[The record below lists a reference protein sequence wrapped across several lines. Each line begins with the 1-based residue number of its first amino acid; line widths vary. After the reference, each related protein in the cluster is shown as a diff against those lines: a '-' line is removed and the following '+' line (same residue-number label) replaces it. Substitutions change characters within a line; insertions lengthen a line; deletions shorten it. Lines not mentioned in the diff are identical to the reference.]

1 MIMVRIAGEYT
12 ILSPDWVSYKKVT
25 QNGKFGYINQDK
37 EIVIPIEWDGI
48 YSIIRK
54 TPCHSDHRYTTVDEK
69 DDLFINHIAIA
80 RKANKQY
87 LINESGIIHITE
99 QGVPVFEEEGFDDIG
114 SLGDNLI
121 PIKTDNKWGY
131 VDTDGALIIYPEYSY
146 SHVFQD
152 GYCIIGNNGKYG
164 VIDKSNSLI
173 IDVIYDGIEY
183 WGSSAWIVSVHSKM
197 GYISPDRTWNI
208 EPQYDKIIPL
218 NDNLIGVGKI
228 KEPETY
234 HVSHWTPDM
243 VYGIIDK
250 SEKIGSYETSIQP
263 FEDCCTIFVAKHP
276 VTKPNLNII
285 KQHETNL
292 DGVIEELYKTA
303 IYLRE
308 SAENAKADKLLL
320 KDALSDISHRLKT
333 PLTSLSIN
341 LENLEGNPD
350 MASENRNRI
359 MRRAKRDVDNI
370 SHMVQAILKLS
381 RLEADV
387 VEFDE
392 KDTLLSEIVSEA
404 ADNVMALC
412 DLRDIRLSIDEGSDK
427 DACIHADAYWQC
439 EAITNIVKNAVE
451 HAESEVRIGF
461 YRYEMYAEITVQND
475 GETISD
481 EDKKHIFT
489 RFYSGSG
496 QPADSIG
503 IGLSLA
509 EAIVRHDNGYI
520 LVEDCTKDVLNEKN
534 ECSGTR
540 FVVRYL

>member
-1 MIMVRIAGEYT
+1 MEKDSAVLSNEKALKGALGLDIFFVVLFAGGFCLYIMIMRLSFKRQVRQAADY
-12 ILSPDWVSYKKVT
+12 LRR
-25 QNGKFGYINQDK
+25 INQGDYRLVMSDST
-37 EIVIPIEWDGI
+37 EGEL
-48 YSIIRK
+48 SILK
-54 TPCHSDHRYTTVDEK
+54 
-69 DDLFINHIAIA
+69 
-80 RKANKQY
+80 
-87 LINESGIIHITE
+87 G
-99 QGVPVFEEEGFDDIG
+99 
-114 SLGDNLI
+114 
-121 PIKTDNKWGY
+121 
-131 VDTDGALIIYPEYSY
+131 
-146 SHVFQD
+146 
-152 GYCIIGNNGKYG
+152 
-164 VIDKSNSLI
+164 
-173 IDVIYDGIEY
+173 
-183 WGSSAWIVSVHSKM
+183 
-197 GYISPDRTWNI
+197 
-208 EPQYDKIIPL
+208 
-218 NDNLIGVGKI
+218 
-228 KEPETY
+228 
-234 HVSHWTPDM
+234 
-243 VYGIIDK
+243 
-250 SEKIGSYETSIQP
+250 
-263 FEDCCTIFVAKHP
+263 
-276 VTKPNLNII
+276 
-285 KQHETNL
+285 
-292 DGVIEELYKTA
+292 ELYKTA

-320 KDALSDISHRLKT
+320 KDALSDISHQLKT

-350 MASENRNRI
+350 MVPENRNRI

-392 KDTLLSEIVSEA
+392 KDILLSEIVAEA

-412 DLRDIRLSIDEGSDK
+412 DLRDVRLSIDEGSDK
-427 DACIHADAYWQC
+427 DASIHADAYWQC

-520 LVEDCTKDVLNEKN
+520 LVEDCKKDVLNEKN

>member
-1 MIMVRIAGEYT
+1 MRKKKYNLENRKHFVYFAIIYTCICVMVMAFTVFFQYRAYTKNYNITVAKLCALIHEKYPDVSDGSIAA
-12 ILSPDWVSYKKVT
+12 ILNDSSIDSDDTNLKAADKLLKKYGIDMEKDSAVLSNEKALKGALWLDIFLVVLFAGGFCIYIVLIRFSFKR
-25 QNGKFGYINQDK
+25 QVRQAADYLRRINQGDYRLVMADSTEG
-37 EIVIPIEWDGI
+37 EI
-48 YSIIRK
+48 SILK
-54 TPCHSDHRYTTVDEK
+54 
-69 DDLFINHIAIA
+69 
-80 RKANKQY
+80 
-87 LINESGIIHITE
+87 G
-99 QGVPVFEEEGFDDIG
+99 
-114 SLGDNLI
+114 
-121 PIKTDNKWGY
+121 
-131 VDTDGALIIYPEYSY
+131 
-146 SHVFQD
+146 
-152 GYCIIGNNGKYG
+152 
-164 VIDKSNSLI
+164 
-173 IDVIYDGIEY
+173 
-183 WGSSAWIVSVHSKM
+183 
-197 GYISPDRTWNI
+197 
-208 EPQYDKIIPL
+208 
-218 NDNLIGVGKI
+218 
-228 KEPETY
+228 
-234 HVSHWTPDM
+234 
-243 VYGIIDK
+243 
-250 SEKIGSYETSIQP
+250 
-263 FEDCCTIFVAKHP
+263 
-276 VTKPNLNII
+276 
-285 KQHETNL
+285 
-292 DGVIEELYKTA
+292 ELYKTA

-320 KDALSDISHRLKT
+320 KDALSDISHQLKT
-333 PLTSLSIN
+333 PLTSLSI
-341 LENLEGNPD
+341 NLEGNPD

-520 LVEDCTKDVLNEKN
+520 LVEDCKKDILKDTLNEKN

>member
-1 MIMVRIAGEYT
+1 MRKKKYNLENRKHFVYFAIIYTCICVMVMAFTVFFQYRAYTKNYNITVAKLCALIHEKYPDVSDGSIAAILNDSSFDSDYT
-12 ILSPDWVSYKKVT
+12 NLKSAETLFKKYGIDMEKDSAVLSNEKALKGALWLDIFLVVLFAGGFCLYIVLIRFSFKRQVRQAADYLRR
-25 QNGKFGYINQDK
+25 INQGDYRLFMADSTEG
-37 EIVIPIEWDGI
+37 EI
-48 YSIIRK
+48 SILK
-54 TPCHSDHRYTTVDEK
+54 
-69 DDLFINHIAIA
+69 
-80 RKANKQY
+80 
-87 LINESGIIHITE
+87 G
-99 QGVPVFEEEGFDDIG
+99 
-114 SLGDNLI
+114 
-121 PIKTDNKWGY
+121 
-131 VDTDGALIIYPEYSY
+131 
-146 SHVFQD
+146 
-152 GYCIIGNNGKYG
+152 
-164 VIDKSNSLI
+164 
-173 IDVIYDGIEY
+173 
-183 WGSSAWIVSVHSKM
+183 
-197 GYISPDRTWNI
+197 
-208 EPQYDKIIPL
+208 
-218 NDNLIGVGKI
+218 
-228 KEPETY
+228 
-234 HVSHWTPDM
+234 
-243 VYGIIDK
+243 
-250 SEKIGSYETSIQP
+250 
-263 FEDCCTIFVAKHP
+263 
-276 VTKPNLNII
+276 
-285 KQHETNL
+285 
-292 DGVIEELYKTA
+292 ELYKTA

-320 KDALSDISHRLKT
+320 KDALSDISHQLKT

-341 LENLEGNPD
+341 LENLEG
-350 MASENRNRI
+350 
-359 MRRAKRDVDNI
+359 KRDVDNI

-404 ADNVMALC
+404 ADNVMAVC

-451 HAESEVRIGF
+451 HAESEVKIGF

-475 GETISD
+475 GEAISD

-520 LVEDCTKDVLNEKN
+520 LVEDCKKDVLNEKN

>member
-1 MIMVRIAGEYT
+1 MRKKKYNLENRKHFVYFAIIYTCICVTVMAFTVFFQYRAYTKNYNVTVAKLCALIHEKYPDVSDGSIAGILNDSSIDSDDTNLKAAETLLKKYGIDMEKDSAVLSNEKALKGALGLDIFFVVLFAGGFCLYIMIMRLSFKRQVRQAADY
-12 ILSPDWVSYKKVT
+12 LRR
-25 QNGKFGYINQDK
+25 INQGDYRLVMSDST
-37 EIVIPIEWDGI
+37 EGEL
-48 YSIIRK
+48 SILK
-54 TPCHSDHRYTTVDEK
+54 GE
-69 DDLFINHIAIA
+69 L
-80 RKANKQY
+80 
-87 LINESGIIHITE
+87 
-99 QGVPVFEEEGFDDIG
+99 
-114 SLGDNLI
+114 
-121 PIKTDNKWGY
+121 
-131 VDTDGALIIYPEYSY
+131 
-146 SHVFQD
+146 
-152 GYCIIGNNGKYG
+152 
-164 VIDKSNSLI
+164 
-173 IDVIYDGIEY
+173 
-183 WGSSAWIVSVHSKM
+183 
-197 GYISPDRTWNI
+197 
-208 EPQYDKIIPL
+208 
-218 NDNLIGVGKI
+218 
-228 KEPETY
+228 
-234 HVSHWTPDM
+234 
-243 VYGIIDK
+243 
-250 SEKIGSYETSIQP
+250 SIL
-263 FEDCCTIFVAKHP
+263 K
-276 VTKPNLNII
+276 
-285 KQHETNL
+285 
-292 DGVIEELYKTA
+292 GELYKTA

-320 KDALSDISHRLKT
+320 KDALSDISHQLKT

-341 LENLEGNPD
+341 LENLEANPD
-350 MASENRNRI
+350 MAPENRNRI

-392 KDTLLSEIVSEA
+392 KDILLSEIVAEA

-412 DLRDIRLSIDEGSDK
+412 DLRDVRLSIDEGSDK
-427 DACIHADAYWQC
+427 DASIHADAYWQC

-520 LVEDCTKDVLNEKN
+520 LVEDCKKDVLKDTLNEKN

>member
-1 MIMVRIAGEYT
+1 MSFHTSLPALILAV
-12 ILSPDWVSYKKVT
+12 ILSIATIYFSATGSARRAAKV
-25 QNGKFGYINQDK
+25 
-37 EIVIPIEWDGI
+37 
-48 YSIIRK
+48 
-54 TPCHSDHRYTTVDEK
+54 
-69 DDLFINHIAIA
+69 
-80 RKANKQY
+80 
-87 LINESGIIHITE
+87 
-99 QGVPVFEEEGFDDIG
+99 
-114 SLGDNLI
+114 
-121 PIKTDNKWGY
+121 
-131 VDTDGALIIYPEYSY
+131 
-146 SHVFQD
+146 
-152 GYCIIGNNGKYG
+152 
-164 VIDKSNSLI
+164 
-173 IDVIYDGIEY
+173 
-183 WGSSAWIVSVHSKM
+183 
-197 GYISPDRTWNI
+197 
-208 EPQYDKIIPL
+208 
-218 NDNLIGVGKI
+218 
-228 KEPETY
+228 
-234 HVSHWTPDM
+234 
-243 VYGIIDK
+243 
-250 SEKIGSYETSIQP
+250 
-263 FEDCCTIFVAKHP
+263 
-276 VTKPNLNII
+276 
-285 KQHETNL
+285 
-292 DGVIEELYKTA
+292 
-303 IYLRE
+303 
-308 SAENAKADKLLL
+308 
-320 KDALSDISHRLKT
+320 T

-359 MRRAKRDVDNI
+359 MSRAKRDVDNI
-370 SHMVQAILKLS
+370 SHMVQSILKLS

-451 HAESEVRIGF
+451 HAESEVKIGF

-475 GETISD
+475 GEAIND

-509 EAIVRHDNGYI
+509 EAIGRHDNGYI

>member
-1 MIMVRIAGEYT
+1 MRKKKYNLENRKHFVYFAIIYTCICVTVMAFTVFFQYRAYTKNYNATVAKLCALIHEKYPDVSDGSIAG
-12 ILSPDWVSYKKVT
+12 ILNDSSIGSDDDAELNIAETLLKKYGIDMEKDSAVLSNEKALKGALWLDIFLVVLFAGGFCLYIVLIRFSFKR
-25 QNGKFGYINQDK
+25 QVRQAADYLRRINQGDYRLVMADSTEG
-37 EIVIPIEWDGI
+37 EI
-48 YSIIRK
+48 SILK
-54 TPCHSDHRYTTVDEK
+54 
-69 DDLFINHIAIA
+69 
-80 RKANKQY
+80 
-87 LINESGIIHITE
+87 G
-99 QGVPVFEEEGFDDIG
+99 
-114 SLGDNLI
+114 
-121 PIKTDNKWGY
+121 
-131 VDTDGALIIYPEYSY
+131 
-146 SHVFQD
+146 
-152 GYCIIGNNGKYG
+152 
-164 VIDKSNSLI
+164 
-173 IDVIYDGIEY
+173 
-183 WGSSAWIVSVHSKM
+183 
-197 GYISPDRTWNI
+197 
-208 EPQYDKIIPL
+208 
-218 NDNLIGVGKI
+218 
-228 KEPETY
+228 
-234 HVSHWTPDM
+234 
-243 VYGIIDK
+243 
-250 SEKIGSYETSIQP
+250 
-263 FEDCCTIFVAKHP
+263 
-276 VTKPNLNII
+276 
-285 KQHETNL
+285 
-292 DGVIEELYKTA
+292 ELYKTA

-308 SAENAKADKLLL
+308 SAENAKSDKLLL
-320 KDALSDISHRLKT
+320 KDALSDISHQLKT

-392 KDTLLSEIVSEA
+392 KDTLLSEIVAEA

-451 HAESEVRIGF
+451 HAESEVKIGF

-520 LVEDCTKDVLNEKN
+520 LVEDCTKDVLNEKMN
-534 ECSGTR
+534 A
-540 FVVRYL
+540 VAHALW

>member
-1 MIMVRIAGEYT
+1 MRKKNYNLENRKHFVYFAIIYTCISVTVMAFTVFFQYRAYTKNYNATVAKLCALIHEKYPDVSDGSIAAILNDSSFDSDYTNLKSAETLLKKYGIDMEKDSAVLSNEKALKGALWLDIFLVVLFAGGFCLYIVLIRFSFKRQVRQAADY
-12 ILSPDWVSYKKVT
+12 LRR
-25 QNGKFGYINQDK
+25 INQGDYRLFMADSTEG
-37 EIVIPIEWDGI
+37 EI
-48 YSIIRK
+48 SILK
-54 TPCHSDHRYTTVDEK
+54 
-69 DDLFINHIAIA
+69 
-80 RKANKQY
+80 
-87 LINESGIIHITE
+87 G
-99 QGVPVFEEEGFDDIG
+99 
-114 SLGDNLI
+114 
-121 PIKTDNKWGY
+121 
-131 VDTDGALIIYPEYSY
+131 
-146 SHVFQD
+146 
-152 GYCIIGNNGKYG
+152 
-164 VIDKSNSLI
+164 
-173 IDVIYDGIEY
+173 
-183 WGSSAWIVSVHSKM
+183 
-197 GYISPDRTWNI
+197 
-208 EPQYDKIIPL
+208 
-218 NDNLIGVGKI
+218 
-228 KEPETY
+228 
-234 HVSHWTPDM
+234 
-243 VYGIIDK
+243 
-250 SEKIGSYETSIQP
+250 
-263 FEDCCTIFVAKHP
+263 
-276 VTKPNLNII
+276 
-285 KQHETNL
+285 
-292 DGVIEELYKTA
+292 ELYKTA

-320 KDALSDISHRLKT
+320 KDALSDISHQLKT
-333 PLTSLSIN
+333 PLA
-341 LENLEGNPD
+341 P
-350 MASENRNRI
+350 ENRSRI

-439 EAITNIVKNAVE
+439 EGITNIVKNAVE

-475 GETISD
+475 GEAISD

-520 LVEDCTKDVLNEKN
+520 LVEDCKKDVLNEKN

>member
-1 MIMVRIAGEYT
+1 MKKKKYNLENRKHFVYFAIIYTCICVTVMAFTVFFQYRAYTKNYNITVAKLCALIHEKYPDVPDGSIAAILNDSSFDSDYTNLKSAETFFKKYGIDMEKDSAVLSNEKALKGALWLDIFLVVLFAGGFCLYIVLIRFSFKRQVRQAADY
-12 ILSPDWVSYKKVT
+12 LRR
-25 QNGKFGYINQDK
+25 INQGDYRL
-37 EIVIPIEWDGI
+37 VMAD
-48 YSIIRK
+48 S
-54 TPCHSDHRYTTVDEK
+54 
-69 DDLFINHIAIA
+69 
-80 RKANKQY
+80 
-87 LINESGIIHITE
+87 TE
-99 QGVPVFEEEGFDDIG
+99 G
-114 SLGDNLI
+114 
-121 PIKTDNKWGY
+121 
-131 VDTDGALIIYPEYSY
+131 
-146 SHVFQD
+146 
-152 GYCIIGNNGKYG
+152 
-164 VIDKSNSLI
+164 
-173 IDVIYDGIEY
+173 
-183 WGSSAWIVSVHSKM
+183 
-197 GYISPDRTWNI
+197 
-208 EPQYDKIIPL
+208 
-218 NDNLIGVGKI
+218 
-228 KEPETY
+228 
-234 HVSHWTPDM
+234 
-243 VYGIIDK
+243 
-250 SEKIGSYETSIQP
+250 
-263 FEDCCTIFVAKHP
+263 
-276 VTKPNLNII
+276 
-285 KQHETNL
+285 
-292 DGVIEELYKTA
+292 ELYKTA

-320 KDALSDISHRLKT
+320 KDALSDISHQLKT

-350 MASENRNRI
+350 MSSENRNRI

-451 HAESEVRIGF
+451 HAESEVKIGF

-475 GETISD
+475 GEAISD

-520 LVEDCTKDVLNEKN
+520 LVEDCKKDVLNEKN

>member
-1 MIMVRIAGEYT
+1 MENDSAVLSNEKALKGALWLDIFLVVFFAGGFCLYIVLIRFSFKRQVRQAADY
-12 ILSPDWVSYKKVT
+12 LRR
-25 QNGKFGYINQDK
+25 INQGDYRLVMADSTEG
-37 EIVIPIEWDGI
+37 EI
-48 YSIIRK
+48 SILK
-54 TPCHSDHRYTTVDEK
+54 
-69 DDLFINHIAIA
+69 
-80 RKANKQY
+80 
-87 LINESGIIHITE
+87 G
-99 QGVPVFEEEGFDDIG
+99 
-114 SLGDNLI
+114 
-121 PIKTDNKWGY
+121 
-131 VDTDGALIIYPEYSY
+131 
-146 SHVFQD
+146 
-152 GYCIIGNNGKYG
+152 
-164 VIDKSNSLI
+164 
-173 IDVIYDGIEY
+173 
-183 WGSSAWIVSVHSKM
+183 
-197 GYISPDRTWNI
+197 
-208 EPQYDKIIPL
+208 
-218 NDNLIGVGKI
+218 
-228 KEPETY
+228 
-234 HVSHWTPDM
+234 
-243 VYGIIDK
+243 
-250 SEKIGSYETSIQP
+250 
-263 FEDCCTIFVAKHP
+263 
-276 VTKPNLNII
+276 
-285 KQHETNL
+285 
-292 DGVIEELYKTA
+292 ELYKTA

-320 KDALSDISHRLKT
+320 KDALSDISHQLKT

-341 LENLEGNPD
+341 LENLERNPD
-350 MASENRNRI
+350 MASENQNRI

-370 SHMVQAILKLS
+370 SHMVQSILKLS

-392 KDTLLSEIVSEA
+392 KDTLLSEIVYEA

-451 HAESEVRIGF
+451 HAESEVKIGF

-520 LVEDCTKDVLNEKN
+520 LVEDCKKDVLNEKN

>member
-1 MIMVRIAGEYT
+1 MRKKKYNLENRKHFVYFAIIYTCICVTVMAFTVFFQYRAYTKNYNVTVAKLCALIHEKYPDVSDGSVAAILNDSSFDSDYTNLKSAETLLKKYGIDMEKDSAVLSNEKALKGALWLDIFLVVLFAGGFCLYIVLIRFSFKRQVRQAADY
-12 ILSPDWVSYKKVT
+12 LRR
-25 QNGKFGYINQDK
+25 INQGDYRLVMADSTEG
-37 EIVIPIEWDGI
+37 EI
-48 YSIIRK
+48 SILK
-54 TPCHSDHRYTTVDEK
+54 
-69 DDLFINHIAIA
+69 
-80 RKANKQY
+80 
-87 LINESGIIHITE
+87 G
-99 QGVPVFEEEGFDDIG
+99 
-114 SLGDNLI
+114 
-121 PIKTDNKWGY
+121 
-131 VDTDGALIIYPEYSY
+131 
-146 SHVFQD
+146 
-152 GYCIIGNNGKYG
+152 
-164 VIDKSNSLI
+164 
-173 IDVIYDGIEY
+173 
-183 WGSSAWIVSVHSKM
+183 
-197 GYISPDRTWNI
+197 
-208 EPQYDKIIPL
+208 
-218 NDNLIGVGKI
+218 
-228 KEPETY
+228 
-234 HVSHWTPDM
+234 
-243 VYGIIDK
+243 
-250 SEKIGSYETSIQP
+250 
-263 FEDCCTIFVAKHP
+263 
-276 VTKPNLNII
+276 
-285 KQHETNL
+285 
-292 DGVIEELYKTA
+292 ELYKTA

-320 KDALSDISHRLKT
+320 KDALSDISHQLKT
-333 PLTSLSIN
+333 PLTSLSI
-341 LENLEGNPD
+341 NLEGNPD

-451 HAESEVRIGF
+451 HAESEVKIGF

-520 LVEDCTKDVLNEKN
+520 LVEDCKKDILKDTLNEKN

>member
-1 MIMVRIAGEYT
+1 MRKKKYNLENRKHFVYFAIIYTCICVTVMAFTVFFQYRAYTRNYNITVAKLCALIHEKYPDVSDGSIAAILNDSSFDSDYTNLKSAETLLKKYGIDMEKDSAVLSNEKALKGALWLDIFLVVLFRFSFKRQVRQAADY
-12 ILSPDWVSYKKVT
+12 LRR
-25 QNGKFGYINQDK
+25 INQGDYRLVMADSTEG
-37 EIVIPIEWDGI
+37 EI
-48 YSIIRK
+48 SILK
-54 TPCHSDHRYTTVDEK
+54 
-69 DDLFINHIAIA
+69 
-80 RKANKQY
+80 
-87 LINESGIIHITE
+87 G
-99 QGVPVFEEEGFDDIG
+99 
-114 SLGDNLI
+114 
-121 PIKTDNKWGY
+121 
-131 VDTDGALIIYPEYSY
+131 
-146 SHVFQD
+146 
-152 GYCIIGNNGKYG
+152 
-164 VIDKSNSLI
+164 
-173 IDVIYDGIEY
+173 
-183 WGSSAWIVSVHSKM
+183 
-197 GYISPDRTWNI
+197 
-208 EPQYDKIIPL
+208 
-218 NDNLIGVGKI
+218 
-228 KEPETY
+228 
-234 HVSHWTPDM
+234 
-243 VYGIIDK
+243 
-250 SEKIGSYETSIQP
+250 
-263 FEDCCTIFVAKHP
+263 
-276 VTKPNLNII
+276 
-285 KQHETNL
+285 
-292 DGVIEELYKTA
+292 ELYKTA

-320 KDALSDISHRLKT
+320 KDALSDISHQLKT

-350 MASENRNRI
+350 MAPENRSRI

-451 HAESEVRIGF
+451 HAESEVKIGF

-475 GETISD
+475 GEAISD

-520 LVEDCTKDVLNEKN
+520 LVEDCKKDVLNEKN

>member
-1 MIMVRIAGEYT
+1 MKKKKYNLENRKHFVYFAIIYTCICVTVMAFTVFFQYRAYTKNYNVTVAKLCALIHEKYPDVSDGSVAAILNDSSFDSDYTNLKSAETLLKKYGIDMEKDSAVLSNEKALKGALWLDIFLVVLFAGGFCLYIVLIRFSFKRQVRQAADY
-12 ILSPDWVSYKKVT
+12 LRR
-25 QNGKFGYINQDK
+25 INQGDYRLVMADSTEG
-37 EIVIPIEWDGI
+37 EI
-48 YSIIRK
+48 SILK
-54 TPCHSDHRYTTVDEK
+54 
-69 DDLFINHIAIA
+69 
-80 RKANKQY
+80 
-87 LINESGIIHITE
+87 G
-99 QGVPVFEEEGFDDIG
+99 
-114 SLGDNLI
+114 
-121 PIKTDNKWGY
+121 
-131 VDTDGALIIYPEYSY
+131 
-146 SHVFQD
+146 
-152 GYCIIGNNGKYG
+152 
-164 VIDKSNSLI
+164 
-173 IDVIYDGIEY
+173 
-183 WGSSAWIVSVHSKM
+183 
-197 GYISPDRTWNI
+197 
-208 EPQYDKIIPL
+208 
-218 NDNLIGVGKI
+218 
-228 KEPETY
+228 
-234 HVSHWTPDM
+234 
-243 VYGIIDK
+243 
-250 SEKIGSYETSIQP
+250 
-263 FEDCCTIFVAKHP
+263 
-276 VTKPNLNII
+276 
-285 KQHETNL
+285 
-292 DGVIEELYKTA
+292 ELYKTA

-320 KDALSDISHRLKT
+320 KDALSDISHQLKT

-387 VEFDE
+387 LEFDE

-451 HAESEVRIGF
+451 HAESEVKIGF

-520 LVEDCTKDVLNEKN
+520 LVEDCKKDVLNEKN

>member
-1 MIMVRIAGEYT
+1 MRKKKYNLENRKHFVYFAIIYTCICVTVMAFTVFFQYRAYTKNYNATVAKLCALIHEKYPDVSDGSIAAILNDSSFDSDYTNLKSAETLLKKYGIDMEKDSAVLSNEKALKGALWLDIFLVVLFAGGFCLYIVLIRFSFKRQVRQAADY
-12 ILSPDWVSYKKVT
+12 LRR
-25 QNGKFGYINQDK
+25 INQGDYRLFMADSTEG
-37 EIVIPIEWDGI
+37 EI
-48 YSIIRK
+48 SILK
-54 TPCHSDHRYTTVDEK
+54 GE
-69 DDLFINHIAIA
+69 L
-80 RKANKQY
+80 
-87 LINESGIIHITE
+87 
-99 QGVPVFEEEGFDDIG
+99 
-114 SLGDNLI
+114 
-121 PIKTDNKWGY
+121 
-131 VDTDGALIIYPEYSY
+131 
-146 SHVFQD
+146 
-152 GYCIIGNNGKYG
+152 
-164 VIDKSNSLI
+164 
-173 IDVIYDGIEY
+173 
-183 WGSSAWIVSVHSKM
+183 
-197 GYISPDRTWNI
+197 
-208 EPQYDKIIPL
+208 
-218 NDNLIGVGKI
+218 
-228 KEPETY
+228 
-234 HVSHWTPDM
+234 
-243 VYGIIDK
+243 
-250 SEKIGSYETSIQP
+250 SIL
-263 FEDCCTIFVAKHP
+263 K
-276 VTKPNLNII
+276 
-285 KQHETNL
+285 
-292 DGVIEELYKTA
+292 GELYKTA

-320 KDALSDISHRLKT
+320 KDALSDISHQLKT

-451 HAESEVRIGF
+451 HAESEVKIGF

-475 GETISD
+475 GEAISD

-520 LVEDCTKDVLNEKN
+520 LVEDCKKDVLNEKN

>member
-1 MIMVRIAGEYT
+1 MRKKKYNLENRKHFVYFAIIYTCICVTVMAFTVFFQYRAYTKNYNITVAKLCALVHEKYPDVSDGSIAAILNDSSFDSDYTNLKSAETLLKKYGIDMEKDSAVLSNEKALKGALWLDIFLVVLFAGGFCLYIVLIRFSFKRQVRQAADY
-12 ILSPDWVSYKKVT
+12 LRR
-25 QNGKFGYINQDK
+25 INQGDYRLFMADSTEG
-37 EIVIPIEWDGI
+37 EI
-48 YSIIRK
+48 SILK
-54 TPCHSDHRYTTVDEK
+54 
-69 DDLFINHIAIA
+69 
-80 RKANKQY
+80 
-87 LINESGIIHITE
+87 G
-99 QGVPVFEEEGFDDIG
+99 
-114 SLGDNLI
+114 
-121 PIKTDNKWGY
+121 
-131 VDTDGALIIYPEYSY
+131 
-146 SHVFQD
+146 
-152 GYCIIGNNGKYG
+152 
-164 VIDKSNSLI
+164 
-173 IDVIYDGIEY
+173 
-183 WGSSAWIVSVHSKM
+183 
-197 GYISPDRTWNI
+197 
-208 EPQYDKIIPL
+208 
-218 NDNLIGVGKI
+218 
-228 KEPETY
+228 
-234 HVSHWTPDM
+234 
-243 VYGIIDK
+243 
-250 SEKIGSYETSIQP
+250 
-263 FEDCCTIFVAKHP
+263 
-276 VTKPNLNII
+276 
-285 KQHETNL
+285 
-292 DGVIEELYKTA
+292 ELYKTA

-320 KDALSDISHRLKT
+320 KDALSDISHQLKT
-333 PLTSLSIN
+333 SLTSLSIN
-341 LENLEGNPD
+341 LEGNPD
-350 MASENRNRI
+350 MAPENRSRI

-520 LVEDCTKDVLNEKN
+520 LVEDCKKDILKDTLNEKN

>member
-1 MIMVRIAGEYT
+1 MRKKKYNLENRKHFVYFAIIYTCICVMVMAFTVFFQYRAYTKNYNITVAKLCALIHEKYPDVSDGSIAA
-12 ILSPDWVSYKKVT
+12 ILNDSSIDSDDTNLKAADKLLKKYGIDMEKDSAVLSNEKALKGALWLDIFLVVLFAGGFCIYIVLIRFSFKR
-25 QNGKFGYINQDK
+25 QVRQAADYLRRINQGDYRL
-37 EIVIPIEWDGI
+37 VMAD
-48 YSIIRK
+48 S
-54 TPCHSDHRYTTVDEK
+54 
-69 DDLFINHIAIA
+69 
-80 RKANKQY
+80 
-87 LINESGIIHITE
+87 TE
-99 QGVPVFEEEGFDDIG
+99 G
-114 SLGDNLI
+114 
-121 PIKTDNKWGY
+121 
-131 VDTDGALIIYPEYSY
+131 
-146 SHVFQD
+146 
-152 GYCIIGNNGKYG
+152 
-164 VIDKSNSLI
+164 
-173 IDVIYDGIEY
+173 
-183 WGSSAWIVSVHSKM
+183 
-197 GYISPDRTWNI
+197 
-208 EPQYDKIIPL
+208 
-218 NDNLIGVGKI
+218 
-228 KEPETY
+228 
-234 HVSHWTPDM
+234 
-243 VYGIIDK
+243 
-250 SEKIGSYETSIQP
+250 
-263 FEDCCTIFVAKHP
+263 
-276 VTKPNLNII
+276 
-285 KQHETNL
+285 
-292 DGVIEELYKTA
+292 ELYKTA

-320 KDALSDISHRLKT
+320 KDALSDISHQLKT

-520 LVEDCTKDVLNEKN
+520 LVEDCKKDILKDTLNEKN

>member
-1 MIMVRIAGEYT
+1 MRKKKYNLENRKHFVYFAIIYTCICVTVMAFTVFFQYRAYTKNYNATVAKLCALIHEKYPDVSDGSIAAILNDSSFDSDYTNLKSAETLLKKYGIDMEKDSAVLSNEKALKGALWLDIFLVVLFAGGFCLYIVLIRFSFKRQVRQAADY
-12 ILSPDWVSYKKVT
+12 LRR
-25 QNGKFGYINQDK
+25 INQGDYRLFMADSTEG
-37 EIVIPIEWDGI
+37 EI
-48 YSIIRK
+48 SILK
-54 TPCHSDHRYTTVDEK
+54 GE
-69 DDLFINHIAIA
+69 L
-80 RKANKQY
+80 
-87 LINESGIIHITE
+87 
-99 QGVPVFEEEGFDDIG
+99 
-114 SLGDNLI
+114 
-121 PIKTDNKWGY
+121 
-131 VDTDGALIIYPEYSY
+131 
-146 SHVFQD
+146 
-152 GYCIIGNNGKYG
+152 
-164 VIDKSNSLI
+164 
-173 IDVIYDGIEY
+173 
-183 WGSSAWIVSVHSKM
+183 
-197 GYISPDRTWNI
+197 
-208 EPQYDKIIPL
+208 
-218 NDNLIGVGKI
+218 
-228 KEPETY
+228 
-234 HVSHWTPDM
+234 
-243 VYGIIDK
+243 
-250 SEKIGSYETSIQP
+250 SIL
-263 FEDCCTIFVAKHP
+263 K
-276 VTKPNLNII
+276 
-285 KQHETNL
+285 
-292 DGVIEELYKTA
+292 GELYKTA

-320 KDALSDISHRLKT
+320 KDALSDISHQLKT

-350 MASENRNRI
+350 MAPENRSRI

-451 HAESEVRIGF
+451 HAESEVKIGF

-475 GETISD
+475 GEAISD

-520 LVEDCTKDVLNEKN
+520 LVEDCKKDVLNEKN

>member
-1 MIMVRIAGEYT
+1 MRKKKYNLENRKHFVYFAIIYTCICVTVMAFTVFFQYRAYTKNYNATVAKLCALIHEKYPDVSDGSIAAILNDSSFDSDYTNLKSAETLLKKYGIDMEKDSAVLSNEKALKGALWLDIFLVVLFAGGFCLYIVLIRFSFKRQVRQAADY
-12 ILSPDWVSYKKVT
+12 LRR
-25 QNGKFGYINQDK
+25 INQGDYRLFMADSTEG
-37 EIVIPIEWDGI
+37 EI
-48 YSIIRK
+48 SILK
-54 TPCHSDHRYTTVDEK
+54 
-69 DDLFINHIAIA
+69 
-80 RKANKQY
+80 
-87 LINESGIIHITE
+87 G
-99 QGVPVFEEEGFDDIG
+99 
-114 SLGDNLI
+114 
-121 PIKTDNKWGY
+121 
-131 VDTDGALIIYPEYSY
+131 
-146 SHVFQD
+146 
-152 GYCIIGNNGKYG
+152 
-164 VIDKSNSLI
+164 
-173 IDVIYDGIEY
+173 
-183 WGSSAWIVSVHSKM
+183 
-197 GYISPDRTWNI
+197 
-208 EPQYDKIIPL
+208 
-218 NDNLIGVGKI
+218 
-228 KEPETY
+228 
-234 HVSHWTPDM
+234 
-243 VYGIIDK
+243 
-250 SEKIGSYETSIQP
+250 
-263 FEDCCTIFVAKHP
+263 
-276 VTKPNLNII
+276 
-285 KQHETNL
+285 
-292 DGVIEELYKTA
+292 ELYKTA

-320 KDALSDISHRLKT
+320 KDALSDISHQLKT

-341 LENLEGNPD
+341 LEGNPD
-350 MASENRNRI
+350 MAPENRSRI

-451 HAESEVRIGF
+451 HAESEVKIGF

-475 GETISD
+475 GEAISD

-520 LVEDCTKDVLNEKN
+520 LVDCKKDVLNEKN

>member
-1 MIMVRIAGEYT
+1 MRKKKYNLENRKHFVYFAIIYTCICVTVMAFTVFFQYRAYTKNYNVTVAKLCALIHEKYPDVSEGSIAG
-12 ILSPDWVSYKKVT
+12 ILNDSSIDSDDTNLKVAETLFKKYGIDMEKDSAVLSNDKELKRALCFDIFLVVLFAGGFCLYIVLIRFSFKR
-25 QNGKFGYINQDK
+25 QVRQAADYLRRINQGDYRLFMADSTEG
-37 EIVIPIEWDGI
+37 EI
-48 YSIIRK
+48 SILK
-54 TPCHSDHRYTTVDEK
+54 
-69 DDLFINHIAIA
+69 
-80 RKANKQY
+80 
-87 LINESGIIHITE
+87 G
-99 QGVPVFEEEGFDDIG
+99 
-114 SLGDNLI
+114 
-121 PIKTDNKWGY
+121 
-131 VDTDGALIIYPEYSY
+131 
-146 SHVFQD
+146 
-152 GYCIIGNNGKYG
+152 
-164 VIDKSNSLI
+164 
-173 IDVIYDGIEY
+173 
-183 WGSSAWIVSVHSKM
+183 
-197 GYISPDRTWNI
+197 
-208 EPQYDKIIPL
+208 
-218 NDNLIGVGKI
+218 
-228 KEPETY
+228 
-234 HVSHWTPDM
+234 
-243 VYGIIDK
+243 
-250 SEKIGSYETSIQP
+250 
-263 FEDCCTIFVAKHP
+263 
-276 VTKPNLNII
+276 
-285 KQHETNL
+285 
-292 DGVIEELYKTA
+292 ELYKTA

-320 KDALSDISHRLKT
+320 KDALSDISHQLKT
-333 PLTSLSIN
+333 PLTSLS
-341 LENLEGNPD
+341 ENLEGNPD

-392 KDTLLSEIVSEA
+392 KDTLLSEIVAEA

-475 GETISD
+475 GEAISD

>member
-1 MIMVRIAGEYT
+1 MRKKKYNLENRKHFVYFAIIYTCICVTVMAFTVFFQYRAYTKNYNVTVAKLCALIHEKYPDVSDGSIAAILNDSSFDSDYTNLKSAETLLKKYGIDMEKDSAVLSNEKALKGALWLDIFLVVLFAGGFCLYIVLIRFSFKRQVRQAADY
-12 ILSPDWVSYKKVT
+12 LRR
-25 QNGKFGYINQDK
+25 INQGDYRL
-37 EIVIPIEWDGI
+37 VMAD
-48 YSIIRK
+48 S
-54 TPCHSDHRYTTVDEK
+54 
-69 DDLFINHIAIA
+69 
-80 RKANKQY
+80 
-87 LINESGIIHITE
+87 TE
-99 QGVPVFEEEGFDDIG
+99 G
-114 SLGDNLI
+114 
-121 PIKTDNKWGY
+121 
-131 VDTDGALIIYPEYSY
+131 
-146 SHVFQD
+146 
-152 GYCIIGNNGKYG
+152 
-164 VIDKSNSLI
+164 
-173 IDVIYDGIEY
+173 
-183 WGSSAWIVSVHSKM
+183 
-197 GYISPDRTWNI
+197 
-208 EPQYDKIIPL
+208 
-218 NDNLIGVGKI
+218 
-228 KEPETY
+228 
-234 HVSHWTPDM
+234 
-243 VYGIIDK
+243 
-250 SEKIGSYETSIQP
+250 
-263 FEDCCTIFVAKHP
+263 
-276 VTKPNLNII
+276 
-285 KQHETNL
+285 
-292 DGVIEELYKTA
+292 ELYKTA

-320 KDALSDISHRLKT
+320 KDALSDISHQLKT

-350 MASENRNRI
+350 MAPENRSRI

-451 HAESEVRIGF
+451 HAESEVKIGF

-475 GETISD
+475 GEAISD

-520 LVEDCTKDVLNEKN
+520 LVEDCKKDVLNEKN

>member
-1 MIMVRIAGEYT
+1 MRKKKYNLENRKHFVYFAIIYTCICVMVMAFTVFFQYRAYTKNYNITVAKLCALIHEKYPDVSDGSIAA
-12 ILSPDWVSYKKVT
+12 ILNDSSIDSDDTNLKAADKLLKKYGIDMEKDSAVLSNEKALKGALWLDIFLVVLFAGGFCLYIVLIRFSFKR
-25 QNGKFGYINQDK
+25 QVRQAADYLRRINQGDYRLVMADSTEG
-37 EIVIPIEWDGI
+37 EI
-48 YSIIRK
+48 SILK
-54 TPCHSDHRYTTVDEK
+54 
-69 DDLFINHIAIA
+69 
-80 RKANKQY
+80 
-87 LINESGIIHITE
+87 G
-99 QGVPVFEEEGFDDIG
+99 
-114 SLGDNLI
+114 
-121 PIKTDNKWGY
+121 
-131 VDTDGALIIYPEYSY
+131 
-146 SHVFQD
+146 
-152 GYCIIGNNGKYG
+152 
-164 VIDKSNSLI
+164 
-173 IDVIYDGIEY
+173 
-183 WGSSAWIVSVHSKM
+183 
-197 GYISPDRTWNI
+197 
-208 EPQYDKIIPL
+208 
-218 NDNLIGVGKI
+218 
-228 KEPETY
+228 
-234 HVSHWTPDM
+234 
-243 VYGIIDK
+243 
-250 SEKIGSYETSIQP
+250 
-263 FEDCCTIFVAKHP
+263 
-276 VTKPNLNII
+276 
-285 KQHETNL
+285 
-292 DGVIEELYKTA
+292 ELYKTA

-320 KDALSDISHRLKT
+320 KDALSDISHQLKT
-333 PLTSLSIN
+333 PLTSLSI
-341 LENLEGNPD
+341 NLEGNPD

-451 HAESEVRIGF
+451 HAESEVKIGF

-475 GETISD
+475 GEAISD

-520 LVEDCTKDVLNEKN
+520 LVEDCKKDVLNEKN

>member
-1 MIMVRIAGEYT
+1 MRKKKYNLENRKHFVYFAIIYTCISVTVMAFTVFFQYRAYTKNYNATVAKLCALIHEKYPDVSDGSIAAILNDSSFDSDYTNLKSAETLLKKYGIDMEKDSAVLSNEKALKGALWLDIFLVVLFAGGFCLYIVLIRFSFKRQVRQAADY
-12 ILSPDWVSYKKVT
+12 LRR
-25 QNGKFGYINQDK
+25 INQGDYRLFMADSTEG
-37 EIVIPIEWDGI
+37 EI
-48 YSIIRK
+48 SILK
-54 TPCHSDHRYTTVDEK
+54 
-69 DDLFINHIAIA
+69 
-80 RKANKQY
+80 
-87 LINESGIIHITE
+87 G
-99 QGVPVFEEEGFDDIG
+99 
-114 SLGDNLI
+114 
-121 PIKTDNKWGY
+121 
-131 VDTDGALIIYPEYSY
+131 
-146 SHVFQD
+146 
-152 GYCIIGNNGKYG
+152 
-164 VIDKSNSLI
+164 
-173 IDVIYDGIEY
+173 
-183 WGSSAWIVSVHSKM
+183 
-197 GYISPDRTWNI
+197 
-208 EPQYDKIIPL
+208 
-218 NDNLIGVGKI
+218 
-228 KEPETY
+228 
-234 HVSHWTPDM
+234 
-243 VYGIIDK
+243 
-250 SEKIGSYETSIQP
+250 
-263 FEDCCTIFVAKHP
+263 
-276 VTKPNLNII
+276 
-285 KQHETNL
+285 
-292 DGVIEELYKTA
+292 ELYKTA

-320 KDALSDISHRLKT
+320 KDALSDISHQLKT

-350 MASENRNRI
+350 MAPENRSRI

-412 DLRDIRLSIDEGSDK
+412 DLRDIRLSIK

-451 HAESEVRIGF
+451 HAESEVKIGF

-475 GETISD
+475 GEAISD

-520 LVEDCTKDVLNEKN
+520 LVEDCKKDVLNEKN

>member
-1 MIMVRIAGEYT
+1 MRKKKYNLENRKHFVYFAIIYTCICVTVMAFTVFFQYRAYTKNYNVTVAKLCALIHEKYPDVSDGSIAGILNDSSLGSDYT
-12 ILSPDWVSYKKVT
+12 NLKSAETLFKKYGIDMENDSAVLSNEKALKGALWLDIFLVVFFAGGFCIYIVLIRFSFKRQAADYLRR
-25 QNGKFGYINQDK
+25 INQGDYRLVMADSTEG
-37 EIVIPIEWDGI
+37 EI
-48 YSIIRK
+48 SILK
-54 TPCHSDHRYTTVDEK
+54 
-69 DDLFINHIAIA
+69 
-80 RKANKQY
+80 
-87 LINESGIIHITE
+87 G
-99 QGVPVFEEEGFDDIG
+99 
-114 SLGDNLI
+114 
-121 PIKTDNKWGY
+121 
-131 VDTDGALIIYPEYSY
+131 
-146 SHVFQD
+146 
-152 GYCIIGNNGKYG
+152 
-164 VIDKSNSLI
+164 
-173 IDVIYDGIEY
+173 
-183 WGSSAWIVSVHSKM
+183 
-197 GYISPDRTWNI
+197 
-208 EPQYDKIIPL
+208 
-218 NDNLIGVGKI
+218 
-228 KEPETY
+228 
-234 HVSHWTPDM
+234 
-243 VYGIIDK
+243 
-250 SEKIGSYETSIQP
+250 
-263 FEDCCTIFVAKHP
+263 
-276 VTKPNLNII
+276 
-285 KQHETNL
+285 
-292 DGVIEELYKTA
+292 ELYKTA

-320 KDALSDISHRLKT
+320 KDALSDISHQLKT

-341 LENLEGNPD
+341 LENLERNPD
-350 MASENRNRI
+350 MASENQNRI

-370 SHMVQAILKLS
+370 SHMVQSILKLS

-392 KDTLLSEIVSEA
+392 KDTLLSEIVYEA

-451 HAESEVRIGF
+451 HAESEVKIGF

-520 LVEDCTKDVLNEKN
+520 LVEDCKKDVLNEKN

>member
-1 MIMVRIAGEYT
+1 MEKDSAVLSNEKALKGALWLDIFLVVLFAGGFCLYIVLIRFSFKRQVRQAADY
-12 ILSPDWVSYKKVT
+12 LRR
-25 QNGKFGYINQDK
+25 INQGDYRLVMADSTEG
-37 EIVIPIEWDGI
+37 EI
-48 YSIIRK
+48 SILK
-54 TPCHSDHRYTTVDEK
+54 
-69 DDLFINHIAIA
+69 
-80 RKANKQY
+80 
-87 LINESGIIHITE
+87 G
-99 QGVPVFEEEGFDDIG
+99 
-114 SLGDNLI
+114 
-121 PIKTDNKWGY
+121 
-131 VDTDGALIIYPEYSY
+131 
-146 SHVFQD
+146 
-152 GYCIIGNNGKYG
+152 
-164 VIDKSNSLI
+164 
-173 IDVIYDGIEY
+173 
-183 WGSSAWIVSVHSKM
+183 
-197 GYISPDRTWNI
+197 
-208 EPQYDKIIPL
+208 
-218 NDNLIGVGKI
+218 
-228 KEPETY
+228 
-234 HVSHWTPDM
+234 
-243 VYGIIDK
+243 
-250 SEKIGSYETSIQP
+250 
-263 FEDCCTIFVAKHP
+263 
-276 VTKPNLNII
+276 
-285 KQHETNL
+285 
-292 DGVIEELYKTA
+292 ELYKTA

-320 KDALSDISHRLKT
+320 KDALSDISHQLKT

-475 GETISD
+475 GEAISD

-520 LVEDCTKDVLNEKN
+520 LVEDCKKDILKDTLNEKN

>member
-1 MIMVRIAGEYT
+1 MRKKKYNLENRKHFVYFAIIYTCICVTVMAFTVFFQYRAYTKNYNVTVAKLCALIHEKYPDVSDGSIAAILNDSSFDSDYTNLKSAETLLKKYGIDMEKDSAVLSNEKALKGALWLDIFLVVLFAGGFCLYIVLIRFSFKRQVRQAADY
-12 ILSPDWVSYKKVT
+12 LRR
-25 QNGKFGYINQDK
+25 INQGDYRL
-37 EIVIPIEWDGI
+37 VMAD
-48 YSIIRK
+48 S
-54 TPCHSDHRYTTVDEK
+54 
-69 DDLFINHIAIA
+69 
-80 RKANKQY
+80 
-87 LINESGIIHITE
+87 TE
-99 QGVPVFEEEGFDDIG
+99 G
-114 SLGDNLI
+114 
-121 PIKTDNKWGY
+121 
-131 VDTDGALIIYPEYSY
+131 
-146 SHVFQD
+146 
-152 GYCIIGNNGKYG
+152 
-164 VIDKSNSLI
+164 
-173 IDVIYDGIEY
+173 
-183 WGSSAWIVSVHSKM
+183 
-197 GYISPDRTWNI
+197 
-208 EPQYDKIIPL
+208 
-218 NDNLIGVGKI
+218 
-228 KEPETY
+228 
-234 HVSHWTPDM
+234 
-243 VYGIIDK
+243 
-250 SEKIGSYETSIQP
+250 
-263 FEDCCTIFVAKHP
+263 
-276 VTKPNLNII
+276 
-285 KQHETNL
+285 
-292 DGVIEELYKTA
+292 ELYKTA

-320 KDALSDISHRLKT
+320 KDALSDISHQLKT

-350 MASENRNRI
+350 MAPENRSRI

-451 HAESEVRIGF
+451 HAESEVKIGF

-520 LVEDCTKDVLNEKN
+520 LVEDCKKDVLNEKN

>member
-1 MIMVRIAGEYT
+1 MRKKKYNLENRKHFVYFAIIYTCICVTVMAFTVFFQYRAYTKNYNITVAKLCALIHEKYPDVSDGSIAAILNDSSFDSDYTNLKSAETLFKKYGIDMEKDSAVLSNEKALKGALWLDIFLVVLFAGGFCFYIVLIRFSFKRQVRQAADY
-12 ILSPDWVSYKKVT
+12 LRR
-25 QNGKFGYINQDK
+25 INQGDYRLVMADSTEG
-37 EIVIPIEWDGI
+37 EI
-48 YSIIRK
+48 SILK
-54 TPCHSDHRYTTVDEK
+54 
-69 DDLFINHIAIA
+69 
-80 RKANKQY
+80 
-87 LINESGIIHITE
+87 G
-99 QGVPVFEEEGFDDIG
+99 
-114 SLGDNLI
+114 
-121 PIKTDNKWGY
+121 
-131 VDTDGALIIYPEYSY
+131 
-146 SHVFQD
+146 
-152 GYCIIGNNGKYG
+152 
-164 VIDKSNSLI
+164 
-173 IDVIYDGIEY
+173 
-183 WGSSAWIVSVHSKM
+183 
-197 GYISPDRTWNI
+197 
-208 EPQYDKIIPL
+208 
-218 NDNLIGVGKI
+218 
-228 KEPETY
+228 
-234 HVSHWTPDM
+234 
-243 VYGIIDK
+243 
-250 SEKIGSYETSIQP
+250 
-263 FEDCCTIFVAKHP
+263 
-276 VTKPNLNII
+276 
-285 KQHETNL
+285 
-292 DGVIEELYKTA
+292 ELYKTA

-320 KDALSDISHRLKT
+320 KDALSDISHQLKT

-341 LENLEGNPD
+341 LEGNPD
-350 MASENRNRI
+350 MAPENRSRI

-392 KDTLLSEIVSEA
+392 KDTLLSEIVAEA

-451 HAESEVRIGF
+451 HAESEVKIGF